1 MELKAYWKDRTP
13 QLGMCVVKEINFEE
27 RNASI
32 SNGAVRVFPMLDEI
46 EIIRPTGIKDS
57 EKKNMIYEG
66 DYVEDDKNIY
76 LVKWHD
82 TQACFWL
89 EPVKS
94 KVDEDLMLMVIDNQR
109 LGNGYY
115 HREDLKI
122 IGNKFETKIE
132 A

>member
-13 QLGMCVVKEINFEE
+13 QLGMCVVKSINFEE
-27 RNASI
+27 KNASI
-32 SNGAVRVFPMLDEI
+32 SNGAVRVYPKLDEI
-46 EIIRPTGIKDS
+46 EIIRPTGIKDAN
-57 EKKNMIYEG
+57 KNMIYEG
-66 DYVEDDKNIY
+66 DYVEDEKNIS

-82 TQACFWL
+82 TQSCFWL

-94 KVDEDLMLMVIDNQR
+94 KSNEDFILMVIDNQR

-132 A
+132 E